1 MVSPTYKLRAQ
12 CRRKGLPYVISG
24 ENMSET
30 ESVEEIVETEVGEA
44 MDQMVNEPIEAA
56 NEISTEQQ
64 QEQEQKVPLSALQ
77 KERRKRQEAEQR
89 AKLYEDMQ
97 AQQLRERQQS
107 QSVQEPEDEYEPV
120 TKSELSKR
128 DELILRRVEEA
139 AWIRNNPEKA
149 AELTEKLTDFLKQR
163 PNLQYAIEAK
173 TNRYEEAWNLMDAL
187 TPKQKLALKPATIPK
202 KDAPGSPAT
211 LPKAAGMNQ
220 AIDLMSMNDSEY
232 NAWRQAQKQ
241 RR

>member
-1 MVSPTYKLRAQ
+1 
-12 CRRKGLPYVISG
+12 
-24 ENMSET
+24 MSDT
-30 ESVEEIVETEVGEA
+30 ESVEEVVEAEVGQA
-44 MDQMVNEPIEAA
+44 MDQMVNEPIENI
-56 NEISTEQQ
+56 NETSTEQQ
-64 QEQEQKVPLSALQ
+64 EEQKVPLSALQ

-149 AELTEKLTDFLKQR
+149 AELAEKLTDFLNQK
-163 PNLQYAIEAK
+163 PNLQLAIEAK
-173 TNRYEEAWNLMDAL
+173 TNRYEEAWNLMNAM
-187 TPKQKLALKPATIPK
+187 TSKQKLALKPATIQK
-202 KDAPGSPAT
+202 KEAPGSPAT
-211 LPKAAGMNQ
+211 LPKAAGMNE
-220 AIDLMSMNDSEY
+220 AINFMSMNDSEF
-232 NAWRQAQKQ
+232 NAWRQAKMQ